1 MQQMTFQ
8 KSMRRRAT
16 FRRPF
21 WLERLQNRSQQL
33 RQKIA
38 FQRPM
43 ISLLDREL
51 LAISDDI
58 VEERENWIR
67 AFVDYGHAIE
77 CPNGQATAFRALD
90 ASEGSLFW
98 LVRREGKHHG
108 FHSRAVDAYDAIDE
122 AHAAW
127 QCRRQVRQD
136 WAFVERLMRDA
147 LLGRIQFKVR
157 IEDAHSS
164 PLCGMGID
172 AFLTRMRLEH
182 VREISGRMA
191 AILMWI
197 DPQVGFVLYEAHRRS
212 TREVDRSD
220 TGERVAAQ

>member
-1 MQQMTFQ
+1 MQQSTLPR
-8 KSMRRRAT
+8 STRSRAA

-21 WLERLQNRSQQL
+21 WLDLLQNRSQQF
-33 RQKIA
+33 RQKLA

-43 ISLLDREL
+43 TSLLDREL

-58 VEERENWIR
+58 VEECENWIR
-67 AFVDYGHAIE
+67 AFVDYGHAIQ
-77 CPNGQATAFRALD
+77 CPNGQATAFKALD
-90 ASEGSLFW
+90 ASDGAFFW
-98 LVRREGKHHG
+98 LVRRDGKHHG
-108 FHSRAVDAYDAIDE
+108 FHSRAVDPYDAIDE

-127 QCRRQVRQD
+127 QRRRQVRQD

-147 LLGRIQFKVR
+147 LLGRNQFKVR
-157 IEDAHSS
+157 VEDAHSS

-220 TGERVAAQ
+220 KVARVSVE